1 MNASDVPR
9 SLQSWVSTVQTVVL
23 TADVFQLVIK
33 YIFCVWLV
41 FVLASIITYQVFE
54 SLRYRNNVTFY
65 PLPSLDSSIPIH
77 ATRATSDSSY
87 ILLRAFFF
95 WSCRLSCLFFPKFY
109 ENELS
114 WCFALSVKFHSL
126 WQNAS
131 SVSSYN
137 FRRFTN
143 LEKIISSEKCF
154 FRASWWNLPSK

>member
-1 MNASDVPR
+1 MSDVPRSLQSWVSTIQTVVLTADVFQLFIKWNTEYRISTSNERVWCTTQLAKLRFNHSNGCTHRWRFSTFYSPQKTYYTNVPDVPR

-77 ATRATSDSSY
+77 ATRATSDS
-87 ILLRAFFF
+87 
-95 WSCRLSCLFFPKFY
+95 
-109 ENELS
+109 
-114 WCFALSVKFHSL
+114 
-126 WQNAS
+126 
-131 SVSSYN
+131 
-137 FRRFTN
+137 
-143 LEKIISSEKCF
+143 
-154 FRASWWNLPSK
+154 